1 MSKYILQTLLQS
13 NSLADVRRRNG
24 SGYLQETFPAFHE
37 DYDIVFVFSD
47 ERFVTVPSKGSKG
60 SNIWE

>member
-1 MSKYILQTLLQS
+1 VK
-13 NSLADVRRRNG
+13 RRNG
-24 SGYLQETFPAFHE
+24 SGYLQETFPAFRE
-37 DYDIVFVFSD
+37 DYDIVFVFRN